1 MPADHAAALSVSSE
15 SVDSATVIVITGLLD
30 RTTYLRL
37 RDIIIKAALEVPRA
51 VVVDISA
58 LSVPAESAYAVF
70 TSARWH
76 VTEWPEV
83 PILLVCAHGEG
94 RQAIVRNG
102 VARYVPVY
110 PTCGEAIGA
119 LGNEAKHRR
128 RRRARIDLLA
138 DRCSVGQARDFVSD
152 CLIQWGHTEL
162 ISIAGVIATVFIEN
176 VLAHTQS
183 APSLRVESDGS
194 AVTVAVEDTSSVPPE
209 RREDPR
215 RGADIVSGLSIVTAM
230 CRVWGTAPTS
240 TGKTV
245 WAVIGPENEL

>member
-1 MPADHAAALSVSSE
+1 MPADHASALCATSE

-30 RTTYLRL
+30 RTTYLGL

-58 LSVPAESAYAVF
+58 LAVPAESAYAVF

-76 VTEWPEV
+76 VNEWPEV

-110 PTCGEAIGA
+110 STCSEAIGA
-119 LGNEAKHRR
+119 LGNEAKHRL

-138 DRCSVGQARDFVSD
+138 DRCSVGQARNFVSD
-152 CLIQWGHTEL
+152 CLTQWGHTEL
-162 ISIAGVIATVFIEN
+162 ITIAGVIATVFVEN

-183 APSLRVESDGS
+183 APSLRLESDGS
-194 AVTVAVEDTSSVPPE
+194 AVTVAVEDSSSLPPE

-215 RGADIVSGLSIVTAM
+215 RGADTVSGLSIVTAM

>member
-1 MPADHAAALSVSSE
+1 MPADHAATLTASAE
-15 SVDSATVIVITGLLD
+15 PMDSATVIVVTGLLD
-30 RTTYLRL
+30 RTSYLRL
-37 RDIIIKAALEVPRA
+37 RDIIIKSALEVPRA

-58 LSVPAESAYAVF
+58 LAVPAETAYAVF

-76 VTEWPEV
+76 VNEWPEV

-110 PTCGEAIGA
+110 STCNEAIRA
-119 LGNEAKHRR
+119 LRNEGRHRLR
-128 RRRARIDLLA
+128 QHARTDLLA
-138 DRCSVGQARDFVSD
+138 DRCSVGQARDVVAD
-152 CLIQWGHTEL
+152 CLTRWGHEEL
-162 ISIAGVIATVFIEN
+162 IAIAGVIATVFVEN
-176 VLAHTQS
+176 VLAHTHS
-183 APSLRVESDGS
+183 APSLRLESDGS
-194 AVTVAVEDTSSVPPE
+194 AVTVAVEDTSTAPPE

-215 RGADIVSGLSIVTAM
+215 RGADIVSGLSIVAAM
-230 CRVWGTAPTS
+230 CRAWGTAPTS